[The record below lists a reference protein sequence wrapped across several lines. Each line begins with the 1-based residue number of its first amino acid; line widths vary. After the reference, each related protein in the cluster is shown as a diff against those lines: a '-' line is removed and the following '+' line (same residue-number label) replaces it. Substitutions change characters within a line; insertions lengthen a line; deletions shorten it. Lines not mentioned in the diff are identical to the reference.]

1 MLFVALGFLHPASP
15 FDFRKSKTER
25 HSGANL
31 LDRMPVHDG
40 MAKAH
45 VEAQVIL
52 HLPDRTD
59 QAGQGSRL
67 SDFIFVEEFGDRPY
81 LPLRGPLNDAAEK
94 EVGVLSARELG
105 DDVGVH
111 RSPIPAP

>member
-1 MLFVALGFLHPASP
+1 
-15 FDFRKSKTER
+15 
-25 HSGANL
+25 
-31 LDRMPVHDG
+31 MPVHDG

-81 LPLRGPLNDAAEK
+81 LPLGRPLDDAAEK
-94 EVGVLSARELG
+94 EVGVLIAREFR

-111 RSPIPAP
+111 GSPIPALGYDRPEARTEAIVRMDARKQRPEFDSNARSA